1 MGRAHEVRAKA
12 MAATAA
18 KRSALFMRASKE
30 IYMAA
35 KSGVPDPEMNLALR
49 SAIEKWRGQNVTKDV
64 IDRAIQKAKGGEAES
79 YSEGRYEAFGP
90 GGSLFIIDT
99 LTDNTNRAFIELRT
113 AITKKGGHLGSTI
126 FNFTQT
132 GLFVF
137 KGNNRDEVE
146 ENLILS
152 DVDVREVTE
161 EDGSIEVLV
170 EPSAFAQAREVL
182 GEMGV
187 SEFDVAEITFLANDP
202 IELTD
207 PEEKRKFDELC
218 DMLDELQDVQNVYHN
233 VKQQLTYLI
242 KAVSEG
248 YRFFAGL
255 INKNRKNIE
264 NPPYLYN
271 KEAILCLRK
280 KL

>member
-35 KSGVPDPEMNLALR
+35 KSGDPDPEMNLALR
-49 SAIEKWRGQNVTKDV
+49 SAIEKWKGQNVTKDV
-64 IDRAIQKAKGGEAES
+64 IDRAIQKAKGGSAEA
-79 YSEGRYEAFGP
+79 YSSGRYEAFGP

-99 LTDNTNRAFIELRT
+99 LTDNTNRALVEVRT

-126 FNFTQT
+126 FNFTET
-132 GLFVF
+132 GIFSF

-161 EDGSIEVLV
+161 EDGNIEVLV
-170 EPSAFAQAREVL
+170 EPAAFGQARQVL
-182 GEMGV
+182 ADMGIT
-187 SEFDVAEITFLANDP
+187 EFDMAEITFLPNEP
-202 IELTD
+202 IHIDD
-207 PEEKRKFDELC
+207 PEEKRKFTELC

-233 VKQQLTYLI
+233 V
-242 KAVSEG
+242 E
-248 YRFFAGL
+248 
-255 INKNRKNIE
+255 E
-264 NPPYLYN
+264 
-271 KEAILCLRK
+271 
-280 KL
+280 